1 MRLQLG
7 AGRPVSPLREKIGK
21 AALAVTLLNL
31 PALVHADTAPTNQMD
46 ITTLVYDEQTR
57 AQVVE
62 PLVNVTRLYPDGQS
76 LTAQFGLDVIT
87 GASPSGALP
96 SGGEQTVTSS
106 SGQVRTIPAGDIPTT
121 KFNDQRFGFDGDWK
135 KPWNHYFTTNLGGHF
150 SHEKD
155 YQSLG
160 INGRVSF
167 ELMHRLLTIDLGGGL
182 NHDSVFPRGG
192 TPIGL
197 SDGTFLF
204 DRKNPKDV
212 YNYVFGISR
221 VITRRWLLGFD
232 ASRTHES
239 GYLTEPYKLVSLVD
253 PLTGIPLEN
262 LTDKRPTLRDRTSLL
277 FSSVYHFKTDVL
289 YLSYRH
295 YWDTWNL
302 KSNTYDAKFRHD
314 LSEHFYIEP
323 HLRYY
328 KQTPASFYT
337 VGLIS
342 GAPLPDFATADYRL
356 GPLKTVTAGTVIG
369 FSHIADTV
377 GEWTIRA
384 EYIRQTGESFPAEA
398 IGVQQ
403 KFDLFP
409 PINTVA
415 IVVGYSFGF

>member
-7 AGRPVSPLREKIGK
+7 AGRPCSPLRDKLSK

-31 PALVHADTAPTNQMD
+31 PAAVHADNKPTTQMD
-46 ITTLVYDEQTR
+46 ITTLMYDEASR

-62 PLVNVTRLYPDGQS
+62 PLVNVTRLYSDGQS
-76 LTAQFGLDVIT
+76 LSAQFGLDVIT

-96 SGGEQTVTSS
+96 SG
-106 SGQVRTIPAGDIPTT
+106 SGQTTTTPSGRIENIPAGEIPTT
-121 KFNDQRFGFDGDWK
+121 KFNDQRFGFDGNWN

-150 SHEKD
+150 SHERD
-155 YQSLG
+155 YESLG
-160 INGRVSF
+160 INGKVSF
-167 ELMHRLLTIDLGGGL
+167 ELMHRLLTVDLGGGL
-182 NHDSVFPRGG
+182 NHDDVFPHGG

-197 SDGTFLF
+197 SDGTVLF

-221 VITRRWLLGFD
+221 VITRRWMLGFD

-239 GYLTEPYKLVSLVD
+239 GYLTEPYKVISLVD
-253 PLTGIPLEN
+253 PLTGIPDEN

-289 YLSYRH
+289 YVSYRH

-302 KSNTYDAKFRHD
+302 KSNTYDVKYRHD
-314 LSEHFYIEP
+314 LNQNIYLEP
-323 HLRYY
+323 HVRYY

-337 VGLIS
+337 IGLIS
-342 GAPLPDFATADYRL
+342 GEPLPDFATADYRL
-356 GPLKTVTAGTVIG
+356 GPLKTMTLGTVVG
-369 FSHIADTV
+369 LSRIADTK

-384 EYIRQTGESFPAEA
+384 EYIRQTGDSFPADA

-403 KFDLFP
+403 KFNLFP
-409 PINTVA
+409 AINTVA
-415 IVVGYSFGF
+415 VVVGYSFGF

>member
-31 PALVHADTAPTNQMD
+31 PAAVHADNQPTTQID
-46 ITTLVYDEQTR
+46 INTLLYDEQTR

-62 PLVNVTRLYPDGQS
+62 PLLNVTRLYADGQS

-96 SGGEQTVTSS
+96 SGSTQTTTTA
-106 SGQVRTIPAGDIPTT
+106 SGQLVEIPAGEIPTT
-121 KFNDQRFGFDGDWK
+121 QFNDQRFGLDGNWNR
-135 KPWNHYFTTNLGGHF
+135 PWNHILTTNLGGHF

-160 INGRVSF
+160 INGKVSF
-167 ELMHRLLTIDLGGGL
+167 AFMHRLLLVDVGGGL
-182 NHDSVFPRGG
+182 NHDSVFPTGG

-197 SDGTFLF
+197 SDGTILI
-204 DRKNPKDV
+204 DQKNPKDV
-212 YNYVFGISR
+212 TNLVFGISR
-221 VITRRWLLGFD
+221 VITRRWLLGLD

-239 GYLTEPYKLVSLVD
+239 GYLTEPYKIISVVD

-277 FSSVYHFKTDVL
+277 FSSAYHFKTDVL
-289 YLSYRH
+289 YVSYRH

-302 KSNTYDAKFRHD
+302 KSNTYDAKYRHD
-314 LSEHFYIEP
+314 LTEHVYLEP

-342 GAPLPDFATADYRL
+342 GEPLADFATADYRL
-356 GPLKTVTAGTVIG
+356 GPLKTITAGVMFG
-369 FSHIADTV
+369 LSGIADSK

-384 EYIRQTGESFPAEA
+384 EYIRQTGDSFPTDAV
-398 IGVQQ
+398 GVQ
-403 KFDLFP
+403 KNFDLFP
-409 PINTVA
+409 PINTFAV
-415 IVVGYSFGF
+415 VVGYSFGF